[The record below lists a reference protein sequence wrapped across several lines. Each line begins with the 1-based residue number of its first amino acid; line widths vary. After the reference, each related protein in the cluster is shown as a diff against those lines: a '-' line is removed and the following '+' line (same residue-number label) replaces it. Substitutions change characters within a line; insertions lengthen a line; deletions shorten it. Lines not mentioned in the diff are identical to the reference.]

1 MVLENI
7 AVQNYWQARKAK
19 ITHLFMGQKFE
30 VIFFLG

>member
-7 AVQNYWQARKAK
+7 VIQKYWQARKAK
-19 ITHLFMGQKFE
+19 ITHFFMGQKFE